1 MVSVAVD
8 VTDLERVERERRHL
22 LGQLIT
28 AQEEERRRLAGDLH
42 DDAVQS
48 LTAARMHLSILDQVV
63 GRLGEDAAATVRPAL
78 HHVHENLEQGL
89 VAARTFLFNLRPP
102 LLDSAGLEPALR
114 QQLDKLS
121 ERTGCKTEVTWL
133 LEERLDRDFEMVA
146 FRVVQ
151 EALANVAKH
160 ADASTVRV
168 WGEREG
174 SMVVIAVADDGVG
187 FDPEVASERAAAT
200 GHLGLRSMA
209 ERIQSAGGR
218 LEISSQ
224 PYLGTQV
231 VLRLPE

>member
-1 MVSVAVD
+1 M
-8 VTDLERVERERRHL
+8 TDLERVERERRHL

-63 GRLGEDAAATVRPAL
+63 ARLAGEAA
-78 HHVHENLEQGL
+78 
-89 VAARTFLFNLRPP
+89 
-102 LLDSAGLEPALR
+102 ALR
-114 QQLDKLS
+114 QQLAKLA
-121 ERTGCKTEVTWL
+121 ERTGCKTEVNWL
-133 LEERLDRDFEMVA
+133 LEERLDRDLEMVA

-187 FDPEVASERAAAT
+187 FDPQVAGERAAAT

-209 ERIQSAGGR
+209 ERIQTAGGQ
-218 LEISSQ
+218 LELSSR
-224 PYLGTQV
+224 PYQGTQV
-231 VLRLPE
+231 VLRLPG